1 MPASPAMNEL
11 TDRPSGKPKTRPRQC
26 EFNGSA
32 LPLKIAPSSN
42 RCARLPG
49 DRRHTDH
56 STTDRAASPKFT
68 SAVAAI
74 RRPVWTVIASCF
86 LLAPLPWTAF
96 GQEVGLARES
106 GSARETG
113 PLSQAERQ
121 ITGETPPDATLRSL
135 AFIDPDRGWS
145 VGDFGTI
152 LVSRDGGSNWDM
164 QDSGTDAHLQAIAM
178 FNSQRGLAIGGS
190 YDAHSQV
197 GRGVAIWTRDG
208 GKTWK
213 RTESIGLPPLRYL
226 LIGPQGRCVAAGDW
240 SSAHMTNRFGSSD
253 GGRTWE
259 ALPPASPDP
268 IIGLAGT
275 VSDYVTLSDRGEVI
289 RHRDDQ
295 RDRRVLPPA
304 SGRSRVFAAGPILGV
319 GGDGILGLSADG
331 GATWN
336 APFGSLPQPLGA
348 AVWKNDELWALRPAS
363 AELLRGDRRSLSGA
377 RRIADAPLRALF
389 RLDNDRGWAVGDW
402 GTIALTRDGGSTWRT
417 VRGNG
422 DRPAVMAVA
431 ARAADLPWSL
441 LGMESLQHR
450 RRVALV
456 TADDLA
462 MLRQAAR
469 PLGSTAEYSWARLTA
484 AGASEAPVETR
495 RRQAWPAGGGETTGT
510 SPEEILTQAR
520 PAVLVL
526 AGELTAEEKTAWT
539 QAAIRA
545 DVARV
550 FETGRGSQR
559 TLPNTTAM
567 THVGMLAGDVW
578 IDALTQVAPGRTPP
592 ESLRLGA
599 RYDAFADRVAI
610 DGLAGFLG
618 DDPRY
623 RHPASSTSS
632 RRQLQILQARTTET
646 AWIESLVAMPDP
658 PEEIVRRL
666 EERLIGAEP
675 SQERRLLYRLLAR
688 AKKRDR
694 PELYRGLLR
703 WAATRWP
710 AEPLGQMAGLV
721 EETIRNSEEWQQL
734 GTIRLEV
741 SAGSGD
747 ARELTKE
754 IVQVSPFQSP
764 PSPTIRLVGGWETEP
779 SPTGDDTSPSRA
791 ATIEDWTWE
800 AQPVVLMA
808 RRKTKPE
815 LLPPGH
821 PLIRLGEDRTSSPAD
836 WRDSWIG
843 AWSDLAKGPRGDSAR
858 LAAWAANRPLL
869 DGQLDEPMWR
879 AGEADAGAT
888 AANVVHVAYDAEF
901 VYFGIS
907 AAPLLPAAS
916 PPNRLRQ
923 RDAPLDG
930 SDRYGLRID
939 VDGDLLTAY
948 ELEFDAAGNTRDT
961 CDGFSLWHPTWF
973 LAIGDR
979 SDRLIAE
986 IAIRRADLVGPLQ
999 DPNRHWHVALVHHE
1013 PNQAAEAFPSLAPT
1027 GWRIIRFD

>member
-1 MPASPAMNEL
+1 MPSSPPTNES
-11 TDRPSGKPKTRPRQC
+11 TDRPSGMPKIWHRSSEST
-26 EFNGSA
+26 SS
-32 LPLKIAPSSN
+32 LPGLAYPCQN
-42 RCARLPG
+42 RCTRLIG
-49 DRRHTDH
+49 DEQPTNRSPTGQ
-56 STTDRAASPKFT
+56 AASPNFAT
-68 SAVAAI
+68 AA
-74 RRPVWTVIASCF
+74 RRPI
-86 LLAPLPWTAF
+86 WTAIAF
-96 GQEVGLARES
+96 FLSLGPLSWVAFAQPAGSARENGSVRNAGLAREV
-106 GSARETG
+106 G
-113 PLSQAERQ
+113 RQ
-121 ITGETPPDATLRSL
+121 MTGETPPDATLRSV
-135 AFIDPDRGWS
+135 AFNDPDRGWS
-145 VGDFGTI
+145 VGDFGTV
-152 LVSRDGGSNWDM
+152 LVSRDGGSNWDP
-164 QDSGTDAHLQAIAM
+164 QDSGTDAHLQVIAM
-178 FNSQRGLAIGGS
+178 FNSQRGLAVGGN

-197 GRGVAIWTRDG
+197 GRGVAIWTHDG

-213 RTESIGLPPLRYL
+213 PTESLGLPPLRCL

-240 SSAHMTNRFGSSD
+240 SPAHMTNRFGSAD

-275 VSDYVTLSDRGEVI
+275 VSDCLTLTDRGEVI

-304 SGRSRVFAAGPILGV
+304 SGRSLIFAARPIFGV
-319 GGDGILGLSADG
+319 AGGSLLGLSADD

-348 AVWKNDELWALRPAS
+348 AVWRNDELWALRPAS

-377 RRIADAPLRALF
+377 TRIADAPLRALF
-389 RLDNDRGWAVGDW
+389 RLDDDRGWAVGDW

-417 VRGNG
+417 VRGAG
-422 DRPAVMAVA
+422 GRPAVLAVA

-469 PLGSTAEYSWARLTA
+469 PLGSTAEYSWAPLVD
-484 AGASEAPVETR
+484 AGAPGATVETR
-495 RRQAWPAGGGETTGT
+495 RRQAWPAGGGETTGA

-526 AGELTAEEKTAWT
+526 AGEMTAEEKTTWT

-550 FETGRGSQR
+550 FETGRGNQR
-559 TLPNTTAM
+559 TLPNTTAL
-567 THVGMLAGDVW
+567 THVGILAGDVW
-578 IDALTQVAPGRTPP
+578 VDALTQVAPGRTPP

-623 RHPASSTSS
+623 LHPASSTSS
-632 RRQLQILQARTTET
+632 RRQLQVLQARTTET
-646 AWIESLVAMPDP
+646 AWIESLVGMHDP

-703 WAATRWP
+703 WAAARWP

-721 EETIRNSEEWQQL
+721 EGTIRDSEEWQQL
-734 GTIRLEV
+734 ANVRLEV
-741 SAGSGD
+741 PAGSGD
-747 ARELTKE
+747 ARELNKE

-779 SPTGDDTSPSRA
+779 PPGSDVTSPSRV

-843 AWSDLAKGPRGDSAR
+843 AWSDLAKGSRGDSAR

-869 DGQLDEPMWR
+869 DGRLDEPMWR
-879 AGEADAGAT
+879 AGGADAGAT

-939 VDGDLLTAY
+939 IDGDLLTAY

-973 LAIGDR
+973 VAIGDR

-1013 PNQAAEAFPSLAPT
+1013 PDQAAEAFPSLAPT
-1027 GWRIIRFD
+1027 DWRVVRFD